1 MLLIRKEQVA
11 MISLKGKNLVCA
23 FVACTF
29 FIHSSFVSVS
39 FAYPQVGNKET
50 QRTSYQNRK
59 EIPTIFTWNLSDIY
73 PNVTAW
79 EKDKQEVKRL
89 ADAFTTQQGKWVNS
103 AKALAQGM
111 EAYSQLM
118 RLLDKVNVYATLN
131 FDIQTANPSAQAIVN
146 QAEKIR
152 VYVKERTAWVGPELV
167 SIPDEKMKQFL
178 QAQEL
183 IPYKPF
189 IQETI
194 RVKQHM
200 LPREQEQLLASFSSL
215 GETPENIYKMISK
228 DIPLPLIKD
237 ETGKMVP
244 LTRTNYATYLESKD
258 QQVRKAAY
266 QAMYRTLENYQDTL
280 AQTIAGQIKANNLY
294 ASSRKYKNA
303 MEASLT
309 PNQVPVEVYDQLIST
324 VNKNLPLL
332 ERYLKLRK
340 EILSLPELHMYDLYV
355 PLIDQK
361 TEYIPYEQAKELVVN
376 GLTPLGEEYVSVI
389 KRAFD
394 NRWIDVYSTPDKR
407 TGAYQWGAYDTHPYV
422 LLNYQGLKGDVSTIA
437 HELGHAMQS
446 YYTNKAQ
453 PYITSGYPIFTAEVA
468 STMNENLLFT
478 SQYKKA
484 KTNQEK
490 MALLV
495 QNLENF
501 RTTLFRQTQF
511 AEFEKAMYE
520 ADQRGEALQADTLK
534 KMYLDINKKYY
545 GKQVVM
551 DQEIAMEWARVP
563 HFFYN
568 FYVYQYATSFAASV
582 ALAKQVEEG
591 GKPEAERYIKTL
603 LSLGSSKPPLSVL
616 KEAGVDMTTA
626 KPIEDAMKVYKER
639 LDELERLLKES
650 EKKT

>member
-1 MLLIRKEQVA
+1 
-11 MISLKGKNLVCA
+11 MISTKRKSIVCA
-23 FVACTF
+23 FAACTF
-29 FIHSSFVSVS
+29 FIHSSFMSVS
-39 FAYPQVGNKET
+39 FAYPQGDKKET
-50 QRTSYQNRK
+50 QRISYQNRK
-59 EIPTIFTWNLSDIY
+59 EIPTIFTWNLANTY
-73 PNVTAW
+73 PNLTSW

-89 ADAFTTQQGKWVNS
+89 ADDFAKHQGKWGQS

-131 FDIQTANPSAQAIVN
+131 FDIQTADPSAQAILN

-152 VYVKERTAWVGPELV
+152 VYVKEKTAWVGPELIL
-167 SIPDEKMKQFL
+167 IPDQKMEKFL
-178 QAQEL
+178 QAKEL
-183 IPYKPF
+183 APYKPF
-189 IQETI
+189 IEEKLRT
-194 RVKQHM
+194 KQHM
-200 LPREQEQLLASFSSL
+200 LPKEQEQLLASFTSL
-215 GETPENIYKMISK
+215 GENPENTYKMLSK
-228 DIPLPLIKD
+228 DIPLPLIKV
-237 ETGKMVP
+237 ESGKMVP

-258 QQVRKAAY
+258 QRVRKAAY
-266 QAMYRTLENYQDTL
+266 QAMYQTLEKYQDTL

-294 ASSRKYKNA
+294 ASNRKYKNA
-303 MEASLT
+303 LEASLT
-309 PNQVPVEVYDQLIST
+309 PNHVPVEVYDQLIST

-355 PLIDQK
+355 PLFDRK
-361 TEYIPYEQAKELVVN
+361 TEYIPYEQAREMVVK
-376 GLTPLGEEYVSVI
+376 GIMPLGEEYVSHI
-389 KRAFD
+389 KMAFD

-478 SQYKKA
+478 SQYKSA
-484 KTNQEK
+484 QTNKEK
-490 MALLV
+490 MAFLV

-511 AEFEKAMYE
+511 AEFEKAMHE
-520 ADQRGEALQADTLK
+520 AEQRGEALQADSLK

-563 HFFYN
+563 HFYYN
-568 FYVYQYATSFAASV
+568 YYVYQYATSFAASV
-582 ALAKQVEEG
+582 ALAKQVEAG
-591 GKPEAERYIKTL
+591 GKPEAERYIQTL
-603 LSLGSSKPPLSVL
+603 LSLGSSKPPLIVL

-626 KPIEDAMKVYKER
+626 KPIEDAMQVFKER
-639 LDELERLLKES
+639 LDELERLMKE
-650 EKKT
+650 TNGAF